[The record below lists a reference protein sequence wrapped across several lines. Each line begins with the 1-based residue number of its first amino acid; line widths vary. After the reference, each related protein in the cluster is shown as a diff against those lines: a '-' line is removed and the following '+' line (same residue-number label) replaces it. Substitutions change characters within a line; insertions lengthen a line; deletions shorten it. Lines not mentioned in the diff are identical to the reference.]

1 MSDIKDEISVNIDT
15 AAKSVDMIKDYYYRE
30 HKRNK
35 DRIKYG
41 IIAILVIPIIFLTL
55 LFVVNS
61 SKVIFLVMWIASLFI
76 ISGYLIAIEYK
87 DYNMTENLKDIVGN
101 EYDDSL
107 IDTAKAISD
116 ITKNYIKN
124 GIQKNNMKNI
134 FRVFANDWKRI
145 GRNVV
150 ALVVVMGLSVLPS
163 LYAWFNILS
172 NWDPYGSDSTSN
184 IKVAVAYDDTG
195 IDISGMNV
203 NISTNIIEA
212 LKTND
217 TIGWVFTDTS
227 EEAIEGVWAGD
238 YYAALI
244 MPEDFSRDMVSF
256 LADNMT
262 HPEIIY
268 YTNQKK
274 NAIAPKITDKAK
286 TAVQQ
291 QVNATFISSLTEAI
305 MKSAD
310 IADNIGAIKDSDGNN
325 INKENVSGNSILDIL
340 IAKLQVVNT
349 QVSTFDSVLTAVSN
363 IISTAQS
370 TSDTAAAISPDLSVK
385 FDSEKAILNELNN
398 TIGKSNL
405 IDSTIFANIAND
417 INTIQ
422 GYMNSVSEIYD
433 DMGYNV
439 ADFDNSISQMGSSI
453 ANTLELVHNL
463 ESQLSD
469 SITKL
474 VDFKSSGT
482 YSLLQTAVAFNTEE
496 LASFISAPVTI
507 GTVDLYPIEN
517 YGSAMSPFYS
527 VLSIW
532 VGALI
537 LVAIIH
543 VKVHPF
549 GGYNITS
556 VQAFFGRYLTFFLI
570 GQAQALLITLGDL
583 FFIGIQCLHPF
594 KFWLAAS
601 FTSFVFTM
609 ITYSLTVA
617 FENVGEAV
625 AIVIMVIQVAGAG
638 GTFPIQCLP
647 TVYQAIYKYLP
658 FTYAMDALREC
669 VGGTYSWYYWKCI
682 IALLIYVGICL
693 FIGLVVAIPCRKLN
707 ATVNKSKE
715 KSGVMI

>member
-1 MSDIKDEISVNIDT
+1 
-15 AAKSVDMIKDYYYRE
+15 
-30 HKRNK
+30 
-35 DRIKYG
+35 
-41 IIAILVIPIIFLTL
+41 
-55 LFVVNS
+55 
-61 SKVIFLVMWIASLFI
+61 
-76 ISGYLIAIEYK
+76 
-87 DYNMTENLKDIVGN
+87 
-101 EYDDSL
+101 
-107 IDTAKAISD
+107 
-116 ITKNYIKN
+116 
-124 GIQKNNMKNI
+124 MKNI

-527 VLSIW
+527 VL
-532 VGALI
+532 
-537 LVAIIH
+537 
-543 VKVHPF
+543 
-549 GGYNITS
+549 
-556 VQAFFGRYLTFFLI
+556 
-570 GQAQALLITLGDL
+570 
-583 FFIGIQCLHPF
+583 
-594 KFWLAAS
+594 
-601 FTSFVFTM
+601 
-609 ITYSLTVA
+609 
-617 FENVGEAV
+617 
-625 AIVIMVIQVAGAG
+625 
-638 GTFPIQCLP
+638 
-647 TVYQAIYKYLP
+647 
-658 FTYAMDALREC
+658 
-669 VGGTYSWYYWKCI
+669 
-682 IALLIYVGICL
+682 
-693 FIGLVVAIPCRKLN
+693 
-707 ATVNKSKE
+707 
-715 KSGVMI
+715 

>member
-1 MSDIKDEISVNIDT
+1 
-15 AAKSVDMIKDYYYRE
+15 
-30 HKRNK
+30 
-35 DRIKYG
+35 
-41 IIAILVIPIIFLTL
+41 
-55 LFVVNS
+55 
-61 SKVIFLVMWIASLFI
+61 
-76 ISGYLIAIEYK
+76 
-87 DYNMTENLKDIVGN
+87 
-101 EYDDSL
+101 
-107 IDTAKAISD
+107 
-116 ITKNYIKN
+116 
-124 GIQKNNMKNI
+124 MKNI

-543 VKVHPF
+543 VKVQPF

-625 AIVIMVIQVAGAG
+625 AVVIMVIQVAGAG

>member
-1 MSDIKDEISVNIDT
+1 MEVQN
-15 AAKSVDMIKDYYYRE
+15 
-30 HKRNK
+30 
-35 DRIKYG
+35 
-41 IIAILVIPIIFLTL
+41 
-55 LFVVNS
+55 
-61 SKVIFLVMWIASLFI
+61 
-76 ISGYLIAIEYK
+76 
-87 DYNMTENLKDIVGN
+87 
-101 EYDDSL
+101 
-107 IDTAKAISD
+107 
-116 ITKNYIKN
+116 
-124 GIQKNNMKNI
+124 NNMKNI

-469 SITKL
+469 SIP
-474 VDFKSSGT
+474 
-482 YSLLQTAVAFNTEE
+482 SLLILRAVVHIHYYRLPSHLIQKN
-496 LASFISAPVTI
+496 LH
-507 GTVDLYPIEN
+507 
-517 YGSAMSPFYS
+517 
-527 VLSIW
+527 LS
-532 VGALI
+532 
-537 LVAIIH
+537 
-543 VKVHPF
+543 
-549 GGYNITS
+549 
-556 VQAFFGRYLTFFLI
+556 YLLLLLSEQLTCIQLRI
-570 GQAQALLITLGDL
+570 MAQLCHHST
-583 FFIGIQCLHPF
+583 Q
-594 KFWLAAS
+594 
-601 FTSFVFTM
+601 
-609 ITYSLTVA
+609 Y
-617 FENVGEAV
+617 
-625 AIVIMVIQVAGAG
+625 
-638 GTFPIQCLP
+638 
-647 TVYQAIYKYLP
+647 YQY
-658 FTYAMDALREC
+658 
-669 VGGTYSWYYWKCI
+669 
-682 IALLIYVGICL
+682 
-693 FIGLVVAIPCRKLN
+693 GLVH
-707 ATVNKSKE
+707 
-715 KSGVMI
+715 